1 MISSAWQPAPSLASC
16 ATNGRIQIGFDMVA
30 DSKLVIWGAG
40 GHGRV
45 VADAVACGGQFELA
59 GWLDD
64 MHPERAGELFEGAPI
79 LGGKEQLHRI
89 LAEGTSWLVVAVGQ
103 CSARARL
110 AEVAVR
116 AGMRLATVVHPAA
129 TVARTA
135 HLGPG
140 TFVAAG
146 AVIAPSAK
154 LGSSVLVNHGATVDH
169 DCELAD
175 GVHVC
180 PGAHL
185 AGNVRIGARAWIGIG
200 TSIVERVSVG
210 ADTMVGAG
218 SVVVRDLPAGVVAYG
233 CPARI
238 VQSRQL

>member
-1 MISSAWQPAPSLASC
+1 MSEGL
-16 ATNGRIQIGFDMVA
+16 
-30 DSKLVIWGAG
+30 KLVVWGAG

-45 VADAVACGGQFELA
+45 VADAVARAGKFTLA
-59 GWLDD
+59 GWIDD
-64 MHPERAGELFEGAPI
+64 VSPRRVGELFEGVPV
-79 LGGKEQLHRI
+79 LGGPEQLPKL
-89 LAEGTSWLVVAVGQ
+89 LAEGVDWLIVAVGA
-103 CSARARL
+103 CPARERL

-135 HLGPG
+135 VLGPG

-146 AVIAPSAK
+146 AVVAPGAR
-154 LGSSVLVNHGATVDH
+154 LGSNVIVNHGATVDH
-169 DCELAD
+169 DGELAD
-175 GVHVC
+175 AVHVC

-185 AGNVRIGARAWIGIG
+185 AGNVRVGARSWIGIG
-200 TSIVERVSVG
+200 AAVVERVSVG

-218 SVVVRDLPAGVVAYG
+218 SVVVRDLPDGIVAYG

-238 VQSRQL
+238 VRSGKLQ